1 MFQAYHGVTAA
12 QHQTNFNK
20 FSAEGYRMISLS
32 VYGDPGDARYA
43 AVWVQ
48 RSGPAWVAVHGVDAN
63 GYQAFFNNWTAKGF
77 APVIVSATGAV
88 GNAIFAAV
96 FEQGV
101 QGPWLA
107 RHGMTA
113 GPATLAGT
121 FDSFNQTAANQRLII
136 RSVAIYGTP
145 SERRYAAAWHANP
158 IYVKWRVN
166 PADPAANYQTTFN
179 VDTQLPGVGL
189 HGYRPAYVVLSSD
202 YTYCSVFKD
211 DVVGEW
217 VARHGLTSDEYQAEF
232 DKQNKAGFYPICV
245 QGGGSGGGT
254 RYAAIFAKRDI
265 PMPREWTVTGA
276 AVPALAGFDHIMQTF
291 MQANGV
297 RAAQLAIAKN
307 GVMKLS
313 RAYTWAEAGY
323 RAAQPSDRFLLAS
336 CSKMFLEAAVQSL
349 YDAKKLDPGT
359 KVYPLLGFSNPLDP
373 RSDSITIQELLNH
386 TGGYNDDPPS
396 KGGSGFDPTYSMR
409 QIAVA
414 LGLAQPVKK
423 LDVARYMYTKYKLD
437 CDPGTQYHYS
447 NYGYLLAG
455 AVVEHVTGTAYADY
469 VKSALLAPAGIT
481 EVKVI
486 STRALGR
493 TNDEA
498 IAEDPGLG
506 LDPLDLASQLLIPAV
521 YGGDGEINEVGDPN
535 DGMGASAQALTQFI
549 HTHAV
554 WGNGPRAPG
563 AARSGSTPGAST
575 WAQSRTDGVDWAY
588 VINTRDWP
596 PNTSQ
601 TLNDLD
607 NAVNNLLNT
616 TAL

>member
-12 QHQTNFNK
+12 QHQSNFNK

-32 VYGDPGDARYA
+32 VYGDPGDARYG

-77 APVIVSATGAV
+77 APVLVSATGAV
-88 GNAIFAAV
+88 SNAIFAAV

-101 QGPWLA
+101 SGPWLA
-107 RHGMTA
+107 RHGMTL
-113 GPATLAGT
+113 GPATHAGT
-121 FDSFNQTAANQRLII
+121 FDNFNQTAANQRLMI
-136 RSVAIYGTP
+136 RSVAIYGT
-145 SERRYAAAWHANP
+145 SGDRRYVAVWHANP

-166 PADPAANYQTTFN
+166 EADPAANYQTTFN
-179 VDTQLPGVGL
+179 IDTQLPGYGL
-189 HGYRPAYVVLSSD
+189 HGYRPAYVTLSSD
-202 YTYCSVFKD
+202 QTYCSVFKD

-217 VARHGLTSDEYQAEF
+217 TARHGLTSDAYQAEF

-245 QGGGSGGGT
+245 QGGGSGSGT

-265 PMPREWTVTGA
+265 PLPREWTVTGA

-307 GVMKLS
+307 GVTKFS
-313 RAYTWAEAGY
+313 RAYSWAEAGY
-323 RAAQPSDRFLLAS
+323 RVAQPSDRFLLAS

-349 YDAKKLDPGT
+349 YDAKKLDPGRT
-359 KVYPLLGFSNPLDP
+359 VYPLLGFSNPLDP
-373 RSDSITIQELLNH
+373 RSDQITIQELLDH
-386 TGGYNDDPPS
+386 KGGYNDDPPS

-409 QIAVA
+409 QIALA
-414 LGLAQPVKK
+414 LGMTQPVKK

-469 VKSALLAPAGIT
+469 VKSALLTPAGIT

-486 STRALGR
+486 STRASSR

-506 LDPLDLASQLLIPAV
+506 HDPLDLASQLLIPAV

-535 DGMGASAQALTQFI
+535 DGMGASAHALTQFI

-575 WAQSRTDGVDWAY
+575 WAQSRGDGVDWAY

-601 TLNDLD
+601 PLNDLD
-607 NAVNNLLNT
+607 DAVNNLLNT